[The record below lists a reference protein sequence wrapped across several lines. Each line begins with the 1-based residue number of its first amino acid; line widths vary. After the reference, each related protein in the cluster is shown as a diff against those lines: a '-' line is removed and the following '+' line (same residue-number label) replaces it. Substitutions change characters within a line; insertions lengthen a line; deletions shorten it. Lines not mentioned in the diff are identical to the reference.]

1 MPSIP
6 KDIIDI
12 DLYDYTE
19 FKKMEIKCR
28 ELLYQLLEN

>member
-12 DLYDYTE
+12 DLYDYDE
-19 FKKMEIKCR
+19 FKKMEKKCR